1 MPFSSSTATAS
12 LPAVVSDPCPDHR
25 IGLDAIRRAAAV
37 IDPVFLRSPQYRCGA
52 LEDRL
57 GCRLTLK
64 LETANPVRC
73 FKGRG
78 ASLLVRS
85 LGAAED
91 DAPLVSASAGNWGQ
105 ALAHACGAAGR
116 PLILFAAETANRAK
130 VARMRALG
138 AEVRLT
144 GADFDAAKAAAEA
157 HAAQTGGRFVAD
169 GRDVEAS
176 VGAGTIGIELTKA
189 PEPFDVVLIPLG
201 NGALA
206 TGVGRWIKAVAP
218 STRVV
223 AVSAAGADS
232 MRQSCLEGRPIV
244 RPSVDTI
251 ADGLAVR
258 VPEPAALADM
268 AGTVDAVIAVDD
280 AAMRAAMRLLFEAA
294 GVVAEPAGAAGI
306 AAMQAA
312 RDRFAGLSVAAI
324 ITGSNIAPDLLGGL
338 VA

>member
-1 MPFSSSTATAS
+1 MPLSSSTAAVS
-12 LPAVVSDPCPDHR
+12 MPDVVSDPCPDHR
-25 IGLDAIRRAAAV
+25 IGLEAIRRAAAI

-64 LETANPVRC
+64 LETTNPVRT

-116 PLILFAAETANRAK
+116 RLVLFAAETANPVK

-144 GADFDAAKAAAEA
+144 GVDFDAAKAAAEA
-157 HAAQTGGRFVAD
+157 HAVRSGGRFVAD

-176 VGAGTIGIELTKA
+176 VGAGTIGMELLEA
-189 PEPFDVVLIPLG
+189 AGRFDVVLIPLG

-206 TGVGRWIKAVAP
+206 TGVGRWIKAAAP
-218 STRVV
+218 STRVI

-232 MRQSCLEGRPIV
+232 MRQSWLEGRPIV
-244 RPSVDTI
+244 RPAVDTI

-258 VPEPAALADM
+258 VPEPAALVDM
-268 AGTVDAVIAVDD
+268 RGTVDDVIEVDD
-280 AAMRAAMRLLFEAA
+280 AAMRDAMRLLFGAA
-294 GVVAEPAGAAGI
+294 GLVAEPAGAAGI
-306 AAMQAA
+306 AAVLAA

-324 ITGSNIAPDLLGGL
+324 VTGSNIAPDLLGAL